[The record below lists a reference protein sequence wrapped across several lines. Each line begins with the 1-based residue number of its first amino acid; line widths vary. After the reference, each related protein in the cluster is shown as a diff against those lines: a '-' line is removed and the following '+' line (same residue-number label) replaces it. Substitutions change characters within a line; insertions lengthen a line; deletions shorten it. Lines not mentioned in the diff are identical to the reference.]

1 MTKSKIGTVFSIAG
15 YLFVFAIAIISAISI
30 EQPLWRVL
38 LIVSAIV
45 TLVLA
50 VTRLISAKK
59 LGKRVKYLEDN
70 QLSMSYNKEEECL
83 SFKKGIE

>member
-1 MTKSKIGTVFSIAG
+1 MKKSKIGTIFSIAG
-15 YLFVFAIAIISAISI
+15 YLFVFAISIISAISI

-38 LIVSAIV
+38 LIVSALV

-70 QLSMSYNKEEECL
+70 QLSMSYNKEEERIIV
-83 SFKKGIE
+83 KKGIQ